1 MKGKLRRSVS
11 SQAQRL
17 TLTNRHLT
25 PNALKVH
32 KYHGQLKQIDNA
44 GIKELD
50 VMLTTYATVEADIR
64 RGSEKDGRNL
74 FAGVRWFRV
83 ILDEG
88 IT

>member
-1 MKGKLRRSVS
+1 MKGKSRRSVP
-11 SQAQRL
+11 SQVQRL
-17 TLTNRHLT
+17 TLTKRHLI
-25 PNALKVH
+25 PKALKVH

-44 GIKELD
+44 RIKELD

-64 RGSEKDGRNL
+64 RGSEKEGRNL

-88 IT
+88 TT